1 MVFKSKVQIA
11 AEKEA
16 SSAINPGGPG
26 NVSADNSAINP
37 GGPGN
42 VSADNTEKIKK
53 ENKSDVIADVKAKK
67 ELYEKNQ
74 ELDEKNKEI
83 ERLRKQLETKEV
95 TQAPNQELI
104 NQLNTQ
110 AAQIDQL
117 SRQVMGAA
125 QGKKLLFRQP
135 IAADLQDESIVFTA
149 RSVIYIVASYT
160 DSRGLEQLPPFKL
173 IMFQY
178 AASDIKK
185 DGREETIKNFSQ
197 YTTNLKPEIEF
208 LRNHPLYKITFSENT
223 NEMMNEDT
231 KEFQFRESA
240 ALQLSTMAPENVYNR
255 ARELKIPNW
264 EKKSAAEL
272 RFTIVQRMSELYKTE
287 AAALQDDIIRRRV
300 LASAVLQNKEE

>member
-1 MVFKSKVQIA
+1 MVFKSKAQIA

-16 SSAINPGGPG
+16 SSAVIPGTG
-26 NVSADNSAINP
+26 NESVA
-37 GGPGN
+37 
-42 VSADNTEKIKK
+42 TEKKEKK
-53 ENKSDVIADVKAKK
+53 ENKSDVAAETKAKR

-74 ELDEKNKEI
+74 ELEQKDKEI
-83 ERLRKQLETKEV
+83 EKLRKQLETKPEA
-95 TQAPNQELI
+95 TQVPNQELI

-125 QGKKLLFRQP
+125 QGKKLLFRTP
-135 IAADLQDESIVFTA
+135 VATDLQDESVVFTA

-173 IMFQY
+173 LMFQY

-185 DGREETIKNFSQ
+185 DGMEETIKNFSQ

-208 LRNHPLYKITFSENT
+208 LRNHPLYGITFSENT

-231 KEFQFRESA
+231 KAFQFRERA
-240 ALQLSTMAPENVYNR
+240 ALQLSAMSPENIFNR

-264 EKKSAAEL
+264 EKKSASEL
-272 RFTIVQRMSELYKTE
+272 RFAIIQTISDIYKKDAKALEDEL
-287 AAALQDDIIRRRV
+287 IRRRV
-300 LASAVLQNKEE
+300 LASAVLSNKEE